1 MAGTRTVVCP
11 CVTIITARQ
20 LNSRSAEADVI
31 ISRRAVTPFPNSQ
44 LLRVCYNAQQWL
56 RKTDDG
62 DSVGTAALL
71 AM

>member
-11 CVTIITARQ
+11 CVTIKCMRQ
-20 LNSRSAEADVI
+20 LNSRSAEADAI

-44 LLRVCYNAQQWL
+44 LLRVWYNAQQWVC
-56 RKTDDG
+56 KTDDA
-62 DSVGTAALL
+62 DSVGTAPLL